1 LIIKNRK
8 ILLLIEINM
17 LIKIILRIAKNKSIL
32 EIWAAVKL
40 KVNNNNRWLLEKI

>member
-1 LIIKNRK
+1 
-8 ILLLIEINM
+8 M
-17 LIKIILRIAKNKSIL
+17 LIKIILIIAKNKSIL